1 MKINNNQELKIK
13 FEENKVAIEKA
24 KNLNQDTTALLKTK
38 YDLLKLGYLA
48 IKNKTQGSEFDKN
61 PKKYSTLL
69 SYLNTMKETANE
81 AGMPLIEV
89 LALEKDV
96 EDEMKKNNLDWLL
109 NK

>member
-1 MKINNNQELKIK
+1 MDNQELKIK
-13 FEENKVAIEKA
+13 FEENKQKLETART
-24 KNLNQDTTALLKTK
+24 NGQDVKALLKEK
-38 YDLLKLGYLA
+38 YELLKIGFA
-48 IKNKTQGSEFDKN
+48 RIKRETVEEKFDKN

-69 SYLNTMKETANE
+69 SYVNTMKETANE

-96 EDEMKKNNLDWLL
+96 KDEMEKNDLGWLL

>member
-1 MKINNNQELKIK
+1 MDNQQLKEKFEQVNNN
-13 FEENKVAIEKA
+13 IEKA
-24 KNLNQDTTALLKTK
+24 KQAGQDVKALLKEK
-38 YDLLKLGYLA
+38 YELLKIGFA
-48 IKNKTQGSEFDKN
+48 RIKRETVEEKFDKN

-96 EDEMKKNNLDWLL
+96 HEEMKKNDLSWLL
-109 NK
+109 N

>member
-1 MKINNNQELKIK
+1 MDNQQLKEK
-13 FEENKVAIEKA
+13 FDNVNKNIEKA
-24 KNLNQDTTALLKTK
+24 KQAGLDVKPILKEKYELLKI
-38 YDLLKLGYLA
+38 GFA
-48 IKNKTQGSEFDKN
+48 RIKRETLDEKFNKN

-81 AGMPLIEV
+81 AGLPLIEI

-96 EDEMKKNNLDWLL
+96 HDEMKKNDLDWLL